1 MWKCMLGFRKSAE
14 RAPNI
19 LCKGNYA
26 FACGLT
32 KLTDESVGFGSRKC
46 TESMAETLAPVSLGS
61 IKNIGF

>member
-19 LCKGNYA
+19 LCKGNHA

-32 KLTDESVGFGSRKC
+32 KLTDESVG
-46 TESMAETLAPVSLGS
+46 LGS
-61 IKNIGF
+61 